1 MAAVLQ
7 QEVVVWGEL
16 CAPPAHNVDVRCGC
30 DHSEDLDDEEYE
42 ESKSDT
48 VEQLKEFQ
56 VRDPGGVNV
65 LVRVC

>member
-1 MAAVLQ
+1 M
-7 QEVVVWGEL
+7 GEL
-16 CAPPAHNVDVRCGC
+16 CTPPAHNVDVRCGC